1 MPDDILSFILSFL
14 SIRDSVKA
22 RILSRRWKYICPF
35 MLNLDFDLHI
45 VLGINYKARYSNGD
59 SDISWEDKSKFVTG
73 VDQFL
78 ELYNGQRLLSLR
90 ICFCLGN
97 EYAGYVDRR
106 IRFAII
112 MKTEKLDLD
121 FSASPESQKHVPLN
135 QSCANSIL
143 SSCLNLEWLRL
154 KNSILP
160 ETLCIHGPSLH
171 LKILIVHKCYGVKQ
185 FEIFSISLTTFA
197 YIGKVKYF
205 SFLDVPRLEKV
216 HIRYIAKTLY
226 GDDDEEVTPQNS
238 DTVEEPKCLGL
249 YPGSNEKFFL
259 ILLKNGPYGFCVQ
272 LGEDRKGYLP
282 KRASVPQGN
291 HPDDGQPVVLKLEK
305 FGFSIRHRHT
315 IAPVPENLKPNDITF
330 EKALELLLGKD
341 VKRCG

>member
-1 MPDDILSFILSFL
+1 
-14 SIRDSVKA
+14 
-22 RILSRRWKYICPF
+22 
-35 MLNLDFDLHI
+35 MLNLDFDLHT

-59 SDISWEDKSKFVTG
+59 SDISWEDKSKKFVTG

-78 ELYNGQRLLSLR
+78 ELYNGQRLLTLR

-97 EYAGYVDRR
+97 EYAGYVDRW

-121 FSASPESQKHVPLN
+121 FSASPESQSN
-135 QSCANSIL
+135 
-143 SSCLNLEWLRL
+143 NLYDFPCQLL
-154 KNSILP
+154 LQP
-160 ETLCIHGPSLH
+160 
-171 LKILIVHKCYGVKQ
+171 Q
-185 FEIFSISLTTFA
+185 
-197 YIGKVKYF
+197 VKYF

-238 DTVEEPKCLGL
+238 DTGEEPKCLGL
-249 YPGSNEKFFL
+249 YPGSNEK
-259 ILLKNGPYGFCVQ
+259 ILLKNGPYGFYVQ

-282 KRASVPQGN
+282 KRASVSQGN

-315 IAPVPENLKPNDITF
+315 IVPVPENLKPNDITF
-330 EKALELLLGKD
+330 EKALELLLA
-341 VKRCG
+341 VKVVVLVVLVVEVEGQVGGGGGGVVATLGCCNYVESSKCLNPKGLWLLQSTSANPEYFIITIPLTEPNATLNP